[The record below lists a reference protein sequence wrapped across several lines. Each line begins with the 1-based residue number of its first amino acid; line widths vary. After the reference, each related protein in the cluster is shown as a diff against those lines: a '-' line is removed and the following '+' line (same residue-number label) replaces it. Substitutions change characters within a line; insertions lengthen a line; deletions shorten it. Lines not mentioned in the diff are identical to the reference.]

1 MVGLTAR
8 SSCCC
13 LLPHACSVACA
24 HLYMTVVCVPL
35 PRMPSLQTP
44 SLVHLVK
51 TLVALVALGRLALV
65 AEVLSRLPLF
75 PEAALA
81 LHCPTV
87 LVEL

>member
-1 MVGLTAR
+1 
-8 SSCCC
+8 
-13 LLPHACSVACA
+13 
-24 HLYMTVVCVPL
+24 
-35 PRMPSLQTP
+35 MPSLQTP